1 MCFCCKMVI
10 HSYFLEL
17 ELSQLELS
25 VKICNIAH
33 LPVQCGEGGLFHVC
47 EIRSLCS
54 FLDKLEQLVLKSRF
68 KNGI

>member
-1 MCFCCKMVI
+1 MVV
-10 HSYFLEL
+10 HSCFLEL
-17 ELSQLELS
+17 ELSQLEVS

-33 LPVQCGEGGLFHVC
+33 LPLQWGEGGLFPVC

-68 KNGI
+68 KNEI